1 MRRHGLA
8 ADEPHLE
15 RLADERA
22 WFRLVLCKSA
32 REG

>member
-8 ADEPHLE
+8 AAEPHLE
-15 RLADERA
+15 RRADETA
-22 WFRLVLCKSA
+22 WFRLVLCKSV